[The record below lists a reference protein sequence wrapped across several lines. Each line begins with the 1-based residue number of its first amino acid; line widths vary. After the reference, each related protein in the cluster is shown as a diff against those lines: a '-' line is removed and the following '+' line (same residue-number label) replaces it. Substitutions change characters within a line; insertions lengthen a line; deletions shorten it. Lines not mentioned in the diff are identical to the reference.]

1 MYRYETHYSLLN
13 SPGGMKVVVGV
24 VAVVVEVVHQVFREE
39 MYLLEE
45 IVEDI
50 SLPVEIVSLAVEVTK
65 SKDHTSS
72 TKLSWF
78 ICVVFNLTDFH
89 LVSICNRKP
98 VL

>member
-1 MYRYETHYSLLN
+1 
-13 SPGGMKVVVGV
+13 MKVVVGV
-24 VAVVVEVVHQVFREE
+24 VAVVVEVVHQVFCEG
-39 MYLLEE
+39 MYLSLGE

-98 VL
+98 LL